1 MWGRHD
7 VIDGLKPY
15 KCRCSS
21 DGLPE
26 RFELGTPQIELMAG
40 LTAAIDYFAGLG
52 AAAGEGGSRRAEI
65 ARAFEVSIGYEN
77 LAQG

>member
-1 MWGRHD
+1 MGILWGRHD

-21 DGLPE
+21 NGLPE

-40 LTAAIDYFAGLG
+40 LTAAVEYFAEL
-52 AAAGEGGSRRAEI
+52 APRRA
-65 ARAFEVSIGYEN
+65 RAVQDGGRS
-77 LAQG
+77 